1 MTLRFLALAAGV
13 LIVSTAALL
22 IRFAI
27 DAGASPLAVAAARLG
42 LAALVL
48 APLALA
54 RRRQE
59 LAGLARRDWS
69 IAAVAG
75 VFLALHFATWIA
87 SLHYTSVASSV
98 ALVTT
103 NPIWVGLLSWWLLGE
118 VPTRRTAAGIALA
131 VAGSGLIIA
140 SDLSAAPGTAGRD
153 PAFGNAL
160 ALAGA
165 VAISGYFLV
174 GRGLNRRLSL
184 LAYVAIVYAAAA
196 IAMNAIAI
204 AAGQPVWAIP
214 TAAWLP
220 IVALALGPQLAGHT
234 LLNASLRH
242 LSATFVA
249 LAILGEP
256 VGSAVLAW
264 LFLGE
269 SFGGLQLAGFAT
281 LLAGI
286 AVAAGGERAGPHDR
300 PAPPAPPDRPA
311 AVSRQAGSR

>member
-1 MTLRFLALAAGV
+1 VTWRYLALGLGV

-27 DAGASPLAVAAARLG
+27 DAGAGPLAVAAGRLTI
-42 LAALVL
+42 AALIV
-48 APLALA
+48 APIALRMRGPEL
-54 RRRQE
+54 RRLQ
-59 LAGLARRDWS
+59 RRDWA

-75 VFLALHFATWIA
+75 AFLAVHFATWIA
-87 SLHYTSVASSV
+87 SLQYTSVASSV

-103 NPIWVGLLSWWLLGE
+103 NPIWVGLLSWLLLAE
-118 VPTRRTAAGIALA
+118 PPSRRTVAGILTA
-131 VAGSGLIIA
+131 VLGSALIIA
-140 SDLSAAPGTAGRD
+140 ADLGGASEAPGRS
-153 PAFGNAL
+153 PMLGNGL

-174 GRGLNRRLSL
+174 GRGLNRRMTL
-184 LAYVAIVYAAAA
+184 LAYVAIVYGTAA

-204 AAGQPVWAIP
+204 AGGQGLWTIP
-214 TAAWLP
+214 AAAWLP
-220 IVALALGPQLAGHT
+220 IVALAIGPQLAGHT
-234 LLNASLRH
+234 IINASLRQ

-269 SFGGLQLAGFAT
+269 TFAPLQLAGFAT

-286 AVAAGGERAGPHDR
+286 VVAASGERTP
-300 PAPPAPPDRPA
+300 PPPAA
-311 AVSRQAGSR
+311 AASSPV

>member
-1 MTLRFLALAAGV
+1 VTWRYLALGLGV

-27 DAGASPLAVAAARLG
+27 DAGAGPLAVAAGRLTI
-42 LAALVL
+42 AALIV
-48 APLALA
+48 APIALRMRGPEL
-54 RRRQE
+54 RRLQ
-59 LAGLARRDWS
+59 RRDWA

-75 VFLALHFATWIA
+75 AFLAAHFATWFA
-87 SLHYTSVASSV
+87 SLQYTSVASSV

-103 NPIWVGLLSWWLLGE
+103 NPIWVGLLSWLLLAE
-118 VPTRRTAAGIALA
+118 PPSRRTVVGILTA
-131 VAGSGLIIA
+131 VLGSALIIA
-140 SDLSAAPGTAGRD
+140 ADLGGASEAPGRS
-153 PAFGNAL
+153 PMLGNGL

-174 GRGLNRRLSL
+174 GRGLNRRMTL
-184 LAYVAIVYAAAA
+184 LAYVAIVYGTAA

-204 AAGQPVWAIP
+204 AGGQGLWTIP
-214 TAAWLP
+214 AAAWLP
-220 IVALALGPQLAGHT
+220 IVALAIGPQLAGHT
-234 LLNASLRH
+234 IINASLRH

-269 SFGGLQLAGFAT
+269 TFAPLQLAGFAT

-286 AVAAGGERAGPHDR
+286 VVAASGERTP
-300 PAPPAPPDRPA
+300 PPPAA
-311 AVSRQAGSR
+311 AASV

>member
-1 MTLRFLALAAGV
+1 MHLRFAALAVGV

-22 IRFAI
+22 IRLAI
-27 DAGASPLAVAAARLG
+27 DAGAGPLAVAAGRLTI
-42 LAALVL
+42 AAAVVV
-48 APLALA
+48 PLALL
-54 RRRQE
+54 RRGGE
-59 LAGLARRDWS
+59 LGRLQRRDWA

-75 VFLALHFATWIA
+75 LFLALHFATWVA
-87 SLHYTSVASSV
+87 SLRYTSVASSV

-118 VPTRRTAAGIALA
+118 PPTRRTALGIALA
-131 VAGSGLIIA
+131 VLGSGLIIA
-140 SDLSAAPGTAGRD
+140 SDLAAAPGTAGRS
-153 PAFGNAL
+153 PALGNAL

-184 LAYVAIVYAAAA
+184 LAYVAIVYGAAAL
-196 IAMNAIAI
+196 AMNGIAI
-204 AAGQPVWAIP
+204 GGGQPLWSIP
-214 TAAWLP
+214 AAAWLP
-220 IVALALGPQLAGHT
+220 IAAMAIGPQLVGHT

-256 VGSAVLAW
+256 VGSAILAW

-269 SFGGLQLAGFAT
+269 TFTAMQLAGFAT

-286 AVAAGGERAGPHDR
+286 VVAARGERS
-300 PAPPAPPDRPA
+300 APVSGTATPDPRH
-311 AVSRQAGSR
+311 

>member
-1 MTLRFLALAAGV
+1 VTWRYLALGLGV

-27 DAGASPLAVAAARLG
+27 DAGAGPLAVAAGRLTI
-42 LAALVL
+42 AALIV
-48 APLALA
+48 APIALMMRGPEL
-54 RRRQE
+54 RRLQ
-59 LAGLARRDWS
+59 RRDWA

-75 VFLALHFATWIA
+75 AFLAAHFATWFA
-87 SLHYTSVASSV
+87 SLQYTSVASSV

-103 NPIWVGLLSWWLLGE
+103 NPIWVGLLSWLLLAE
-118 VPTRRTAAGIALA
+118 PPSRRTVAGILTA
-131 VAGSGLIIA
+131 VLGSALIIA
-140 SDLSAAPGTAGRD
+140 ADLGGASEAPGRS
-153 PAFGNAL
+153 PMFGNGL

-174 GRGLNRRLSL
+174 GRGLNRRMTL
-184 LAYVAIVYAAAA
+184 LAYVAIVYGTAAV
-196 IAMNAIAI
+196 AMNAIAI
-204 AAGQPVWAIP
+204 AGGQGLWTIP
-214 TAAWLP
+214 AAAWLP
-220 IVALALGPQLAGHT
+220 IVAVALGPQLAGHT
-234 LLNASLRH
+234 IINASLRH

-269 SFGGLQLAGFAT
+269 TFAPLQLAGFAT

-286 AVAAGGERAGPHDR
+286 VVAASGERSPPSPAVA
-300 PAPPAPPDRPA
+300 PA
-311 AVSRQAGSR
+311 A

>member
-1 MTLRFLALAAGV
+1 VPLRCLALAAGV

-27 DAGASPLAVAAARLG
+27 DAGAGPLAVAAGRLT
-42 LAALVL
+42 LAAAVVV
-48 APLALA
+48 PLAMW
-54 RRRQE
+54 RRGPE
-59 LAGLARRDWS
+59 LHRMQPRDWGV
-69 IAAVAG
+69 AAVAG
-75 VFLALHFATWIA
+75 LFLAVHFSTWIA
-87 SLHYTSVASSV
+87 SLHFTSVASSV

-118 VPTRRTAAGIALA
+118 PPTRRTAAGIAMA
-131 VAGSGLIIA
+131 VAGSALIIV
-140 SDLSAAPGTAGRD
+140 SDLAAAPGSAGRD
-153 PAFGNAL
+153 PMLGNAL

-184 LAYVAIVYAAAA
+184 VAYIAIVYGAAAL
-196 IAMNAIAI
+196 AMNAIAI
-204 AAGQPVWAIP
+204 AGGQPLWSIP
-214 TAAWLP
+214 SAAWLP
-220 IVALALGPQLAGHT
+220 IAALAAGPQLVGHT
-234 LLNASLRH
+234 ILNASLRH

-269 SFGGLQLAGFAT
+269 TFTGLQFAGFAT

-286 AVAAGGERAGPHDR
+286 VMAAGGERREPVPEPEPAVGR
-300 PAPPAPPDRPA
+300 P
-311 AVSRQAGSR
+311 

>member
-1 MTLRFLALAAGV
+1 MTWRYLALGLGV

-27 DAGASPLAVAAARLG
+27 DAGAGPLAVAAGRLTI
-42 LAALVL
+42 AALIV
-48 APLALA
+48 APIALRMRGPEL
-54 RRRQE
+54 RRLQ
-59 LAGLARRDWS
+59 RRDWA

-75 VFLALHFATWIA
+75 AFLAVHFATWIA
-87 SLHYTSVASSV
+87 SLQYTSVASSV

-103 NPIWVGLLSWWLLGE
+103 NPIWVGLLSWLLLAE
-118 VPTRRTAAGIALA
+118 PPSRRTVAGILTA
-131 VAGSGLIIA
+131 VLGSALIIA
-140 SDLSAAPGTAGRD
+140 ADLGGASEAPGRS
-153 PAFGNAL
+153 PMLGNGL

-174 GRGLNRRLSL
+174 GRGLNRRMTL
-184 LAYVAIVYAAAA
+184 LAYVAIVYGTAA

-204 AAGQPVWAIP
+204 AGGQGLWTIP
-214 TAAWLP
+214 AAAWLP
-220 IVALALGPQLAGHT
+220 IVALAIGPQLAGHT
-234 LLNASLRH
+234 IINASLRQ

-269 SFGGLQLAGFAT
+269 TFAPLQLAGFAT

-286 AVAAGGERAGPHDR
+286 VVAASGERTP
-300 PAPPAPPDRPA
+300 PPPAA
-311 AVSRQAGSR
+311 AASSPV

>member
-1 MTLRFLALAAGV
+1 MPLRFAALAVGV

-22 IRFAI
+22 IRLAI
-27 DAGASPLAVAAARLG
+27 DAGAGPLAVAAGRLTI
-42 LAALVL
+42 AAAVVV
-48 APLALA
+48 PLALL
-54 RRRQE
+54 RRGGE
-59 LAGLARRDWS
+59 LGRLQRRDWA

-75 VFLALHFATWIA
+75 LFLALHFATWIA
-87 SLHYTSVASSV
+87 SLRYTSVASSV

-118 VPTRRTAAGIALA
+118 PPTRRTATGIALA
-131 VAGSGLIIA
+131 VLGSGLIIA
-140 SDLSAAPGTAGRD
+140 SDLAAAPGTAGRS
-153 PAFGNAL
+153 PALGNAL

-184 LAYVAIVYAAAA
+184 LAYVAIVYGAAA

-204 AAGQPVWAIP
+204 GGGQPVWSIP
-214 TAAWLP
+214 AAAWLP
-220 IVALALGPQLAGHT
+220 IAAMAIGPQLVGHT

-256 VGSAVLAW
+256 VGSAILAW

-269 SFGGLQLAGFAT
+269 TFTAMQLAGFAT

-286 AVAAGGERAGPHDR
+286 VVAARGER
-300 PAPPAPPDRPA
+300 PAPSA
-311 AVSRQAGSR
+311 ATGEPTPQR

>member
-1 MTLRFLALAAGV
+1 MPLRFLALAAGV

-27 DAGASPLAVAAARLG
+27 DAGAGPLAVAAGRLT
-42 LAALVL
+42 LAAAVVV
-48 APLALA
+48 PLAMW
-54 RRRQE
+54 RRGPELRRLQRQ
-59 LAGLARRDWS
+59 DWG

-75 VFLALHFATWIA
+75 GFLAVHFATWIA

-118 VPTRRTAAGIALA
+118 PPTRRTAAGIAMA
-131 VAGSGLIIA
+131 VAGSALIIA
-140 SDLSAAPGTAGRD
+140 SDLAAAPGTAGRD
-153 PAFGNAL
+153 PMLGNAL

-174 GRGLNRRLSL
+174 GRGLNRRLTL
-184 LAYVAIVYAAAA
+184 LAYIAIVYGAAAL
-196 IAMNAIAI
+196 AMNVIAI
-204 AAGQPVWAIP
+204 AGGQPLWSIP
-214 TAAWLP
+214 SAAWLP
-220 IVALALGPQLAGHT
+220 IAAMAAGPQLAGHT
-234 LLNASLRH
+234 ILNASLRH

-269 SFGGLQLAGFAT
+269 TFTGLQLAGFAT

-286 AVAAGGERAGPHDR
+286 VVAAGGERREPVPEPEPAVRR
-300 PAPPAPPDRPA
+300 P
-311 AVSRQAGSR
+311 

>member
-1 MTLRFLALAAGV
+1 VTWRYLALGLGV

-27 DAGASPLAVAAARLG
+27 DAGAGPLAVAAGRLTI
-42 LAALVL
+42 AALIV
-48 APLALA
+48 APIALTMRGPEL
-54 RRRQE
+54 RRLQ
-59 LAGLARRDWS
+59 RRDWA

-75 VFLALHFATWIA
+75 AFLAAHFATWFA
-87 SLHYTSVASSV
+87 SLQYTSVASSV

-103 NPIWVGLLSWWLLGE
+103 NPIWVGLLSWLLLAE
-118 VPTRRTAAGIALA
+118 PPSRRTVAGILTA
-131 VAGSGLIIA
+131 VLGSALIIA
-140 SDLSAAPGTAGRD
+140 ADLGGASEAPGRS
-153 PAFGNAL
+153 PMLGNGL

-174 GRGLNRRLSL
+174 GRGLNRRMTL
-184 LAYVAIVYAAAA
+184 LAYVAIVYGTAAV
-196 IAMNAIAI
+196 AMNAIAI
-204 AAGQPVWAIP
+204 AGGQGLWTIP
-214 TAAWLP
+214 AAAWLP
-220 IVALALGPQLAGHT
+220 IVAVAIGPQLAGHT
-234 LLNASLRH
+234 IINASLRH

-269 SFGGLQLAGFAT
+269 TFAPLQLAGFAT

-286 AVAAGGERAGPHDR
+286 VVAASGERSPPPPAVA
-300 PAPPAPPDRPA
+300 PA
-311 AVSRQAGSR
+311 A